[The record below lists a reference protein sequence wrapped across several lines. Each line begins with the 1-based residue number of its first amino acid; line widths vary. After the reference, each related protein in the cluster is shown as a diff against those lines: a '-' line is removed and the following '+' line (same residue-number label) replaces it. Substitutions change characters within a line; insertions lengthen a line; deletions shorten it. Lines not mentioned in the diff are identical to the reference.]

1 MIKPIVR
8 DVLFL
13 SQPSR
18 PANVGDRSVIQDL
31 KDTLRANED
40 RCVGMAANMIGVP
53 VQILI
58 CAIGPMQLILVNPV
72 ILKREGAYQTEE
84 GCLSLDGVRPVRRY
98 RTIRVKYLDENFQ
111 HQERTFTGF
120 PAQIIQHEM
129 DHCNGI
135 LI

>member
-13 SQPSR
+13 SRPSR
-18 PANVGDRSVIQDL
+18 PANVEDQNVIQDL
-31 KDTLRANED
+31 KDTLRANEE

-58 CAIGPMQLILVNPV
+58 CAIGTMQMILVNPV
-72 ILKREGAYQTEE
+72 ILKKEGAYQTEE
-84 GCLSLDGVRPVRRY
+84 GCLSLEGVRPVRRY
-98 RTIRVKYLDENFQ
+98 QTIRVKYLDESFQ
-111 HQERTFTGF
+111 AQERVFAGF

-129 DHCNGI
+129 DHFTGK